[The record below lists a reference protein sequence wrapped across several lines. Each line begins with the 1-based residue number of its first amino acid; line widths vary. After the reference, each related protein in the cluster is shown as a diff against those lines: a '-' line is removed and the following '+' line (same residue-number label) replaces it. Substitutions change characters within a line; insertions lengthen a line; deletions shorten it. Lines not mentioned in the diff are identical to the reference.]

1 MSKHTGL
8 KPHPCDFCPMSFAQR
23 GNLRAHIQVQ
33 WNTVLIAFLFYT
45 HIMNLLL
52 KVCMFRNIY
61 LIAFHLWLAYCKFL
75 WEYKIWFSTCMKEVF
90 TSVNN
95 ENESHT
101 FNIKLIMII
110 DLCSV
115 LIKNFFLMVF
125 DLCSILY
132 LYLTLVDS
140 ECTPWVGTVRM
151 GPPTSVRSVAV
162 YSRSWAVWTPTSVG
176 PIRTVG
182 WE

>member
-33 WNTVLIAFLFYT
+33 WNTVLIAFLFYA

-52 KVCMFRNIY
+52 KVPMHVKKIY

-75 WEYKIWFSTCMKEVF
+75 REYKIWFSTCMKEVL
-90 TSVNN
+90 TSVND

-101 FNIKLIMII
+101 FNIKEKMNI
-110 DLCSV
+110 DMCSE
-115 LIKNFFLMVF
+115 LIKK
-125 DLCSILY
+125 
-132 LYLTLVDS
+132 
-140 ECTPWVGTVRM
+140 
-151 GPPTSVRSVAV
+151 
-162 YSRSWAVWTPTSVG
+162 
-176 PIRTVG
+176 
-182 WE
+182 

>member
-1 MSKHTGL
+1 
-8 KPHPCDFCPMSFAQR
+8 
-23 GNLRAHIQVQ
+23 
-33 WNTVLIAFLFYT
+33 
-45 HIMNLLL
+45 
-52 KVCMFRNIY
+52 
-61 LIAFHLWLAYCKFL
+61 
-75 WEYKIWFSTCMKEVF
+75 MKEVL
-90 TSVNN
+90 TSVND

-140 ECTPWVGTVRM
+140 ECTPWVGTVRT

-162 YSRSWAVWTPTSVG
+162 YSRSWAV
-176 PIRTVG
+176 
-182 WE
+182 

>member
-52 KVCMFRNIY
+52 KVCMFKNIY
-61 LIAFHLWLAYCKFL
+61 LTAFHLWLAYFKFL

-140 ECTPWVGTVRM
+140 ECTPWVGTVKM

-162 YSRSWAVWTPTSVG
+162 YSRSWAVWMPTSVG